1 MLVITTNFPAAIL
14 LGGVRAL
21 GLFSKKGKGGRTPA
35 SASLLI
41 CTYLQRHYDWS
52 LERKHGIEFK
62 MAALNTG
69 HVSSSP
75 GSTCISDIPLWLS
88 FLIWKNEEDRSPEL
102 TGCSWGVKE
111 KIRIWKAFRKMLTWG
126 ALNKH

>member
-1 MLVITTNFPAAIL
+1 MLVITNFPAAIL

-21 GLFSKKGKGGRTPA
+21 GLFSKKEREVGLQLVLPC
-35 SASLLI
+35 SYN
-41 CTYLQRHYDWS
+41 TYLQRHYDWS

-69 HVSSSP
+69 HVSASP

-102 TGCSWGVKE
+102 AGCLWGVKE
-111 KIRIWKAFRKMLTWG
+111 KISIWKAFRKMLTWG